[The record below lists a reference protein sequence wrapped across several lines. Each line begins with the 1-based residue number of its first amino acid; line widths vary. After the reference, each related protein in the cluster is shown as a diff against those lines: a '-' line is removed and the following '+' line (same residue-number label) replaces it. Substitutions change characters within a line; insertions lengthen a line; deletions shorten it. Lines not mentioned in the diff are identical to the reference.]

1 MVGDMLEIKHLKTI
15 LSLAET
21 HSVNITAQQ
30 LHMTQSALSHQIK
43 HLETQLGQAL
53 FERKTNPIR
62 FTPAGQTLL
71 ACAKEVLPKIQH
83 TEQVLTAM
91 EQGDLGRLLIGVD
104 CHTCFD
110 WLLPLVQKYQE
121 KWQGVDLDILN
132 VFGNDAGQN
141 PELTLGKLD
150 TQELDLVITSDPEA
164 SQDRVFTPL
173 FSYEQVCV
181 FSPQHPFAQKAV
193 LQPEDFQDQTLIVYP
208 VDKHKLDIFRRFL
221 HPANIKPAEIRHS
234 QLTMMML
241 QNVALNRGVCILP
254 KWLIQT
260 LPEFSHLPT
269 KALGQEGLWSTLYAA
284 TRSSQQNLPYI
295 QDFIHLIA
303 DNMNP

>member
-1 MVGDMLEIKHLKTI
+1 MLEIKHLKTI

-21 HSVNITAQQ
+21 HSVNISAQQ

-43 HLETQLGQAL
+43 LLESQLGQNL
-53 FERKTNPIR
+53 FERKSNPIR
-62 FTPAGQTLL
+62 FTPAGETLL

-91 EQGDLGRLLIGVD
+91 EQGNLGRLLIGVD

-110 WLLPLVQKYQE
+110 WLLPLVQNYQE

-132 VFGNDAGQN
+132 VFGNSPEQSG
-141 PELTLGKLD
+141 ELTLAKLD
-150 TQELDLVITSDPEA
+150 KQELDLVITSDPEP
-164 SQDRVFTPL
+164 SEDRVFTPL

-181 FSPQHPFAQKAV
+181 FSPQHAFTQKGT
-193 LQPEDFQDQTLIVYP
+193 LLPEDFKDQTLIVYP
-208 VDKHKLDIFRRFL
+208 VDKQKLDIFRRFL
-221 HPANIKPAEIRHS
+221 NPANIKPKEIRHS
-234 QLTMMML
+234 QLTVMML

-254 KWLIQT
+254 KWLIKT

-269 KALGQEGLWSTLYAA
+269 KPLGKEGLWSTLYAA
-284 TRSSQQNLPYI
+284 TRRSEQRLPYLE
-295 QDFIHLIA
+295 DFIHLIA

>member
-1 MVGDMLEIKHLKTI
+1 MLEIKHLKTI

-21 HSVNITAQQ
+21 HSVNISAQQ

-43 HLETQLGQAL
+43 LLESQLGQNL
-53 FERKTNPIR
+53 FERKSNPIR
-62 FTPAGQTLL
+62 FTPAGETLL

-91 EQGDLGRLLIGVD
+91 EQGNLGRLLIGVD

-110 WLLPLVQKYQE
+110 WLLPLVQRYQE

-132 VFGNDAGQN
+132 VFGNSPEQSG
-141 PELTLGKLD
+141 ELTLAKLD
-150 TQELDLVITSDPEA
+150 KQELDLVITSDPEP
-164 SQDRVFTPL
+164 SEDRVFIPL
-173 FSYEQVCV
+173 FSYELVCV
-181 FSPQHPFAQKAV
+181 FSPQHAFTEKKT
-193 LQPEDFQDQTLIVYP
+193 LLPEDFKDQTLIVYP
-208 VDKHKLDIFRRFL
+208 VDKQKLDIFRRFL
-221 HPANIKPAEIRHS
+221 NPENIKPKEIRHS
-234 QLTMMML
+234 QLTVMML

-254 KWLIQT
+254 KWLIKT

-269 KALGQEGLWSTLYAA
+269 KPLGKEGLWSTLYAA
-284 TRSSQQNLPYI
+284 TRRSEQRLPYLE
-295 QDFIHLIA
+295 DFIHLIA

>member
-1 MVGDMLEIKHLKTI
+1 MLEIKHLKTI

-21 HSVNITAQQ
+21 HSVNISAQQ

-43 HLETQLGQAL
+43 LLESQLGQNL
-53 FERKTNPIR
+53 FERKSNPIR
-62 FTPAGQTLL
+62 FTPAGETLL

-91 EQGDLGRLLIGVD
+91 EQGNLGRLLIGVD

-110 WLLPLVQKYQE
+110 WLLPLVQSYQE

-132 VFGNDAGQN
+132 VFGNNSGHN
-141 PELTLGKLD
+141 GEVTLAKLD
-150 TQELDLVITSDPEA
+150 KQELDLVITSDPEPSA
-164 SQDRVFTPL
+164 DRVFTPL

-181 FSPQHPFAQKAV
+181 FPPQHTFAQKAV
-193 LQPEDFQDQTLIVYP
+193 LLPEDFKDQTLIVYP
-208 VDKHKLDIFRRFL
+208 VDKQKLDIFRRFL
-221 HPANIKPAEIRHS
+221 NPASINPAEIRHS
-234 QLTMMML
+234 QLTVMML

-254 KWLIQT
+254 KWLIKT

-269 KALGQEGLWSTLYAA
+269 KPLGKDGLWSTLYAA
-284 TRSSQQNLPYI
+284 NRRSEQRLPYI
-295 QDFIHLIA
+295 EDFIHLIA

>member
-1 MVGDMLEIKHLKTI
+1 MLEIKHLKTV

-21 HSVNITAQQ
+21 HSVNDSAKQ

-43 HLETQLGQAL
+43 QLESQLGQAL
-53 FERKTNPIR
+53 FERKSNPIR

-83 TEQVLTAM
+83 TKQVLTAM
-91 EQGDLGRLLIGVD
+91 EQGNLGRLLIGVD

-132 VFGNDAGQN
+132 VFGNSSEQN
-141 PELTLGKLD
+141 GELTLNKLD
-150 TQELDLVITSDPEA
+150 KQELDLVITSDPEP
-164 SQDRVFTPL
+164 SEDRVFTPL

-181 FSPQHPFAQKAV
+181 FSPQHPFAQKTV
-193 LQPEDFQDQTLIVYP
+193 LRPDDFQNETLIVYP
-208 VDKHKLDIFRRFL
+208 VDKQKLDIFRRFL
-221 HPANIKPAEIRHS
+221 NPANIKPAEIRHS
-234 QLTMMML
+234 QLTLMML

-254 KWLIQT
+254 KWLLQT
-260 LPEFSHLPT
+260 LPEYSHLPT
-269 KALGQEGLWSTLYAA
+269 KPLGEEGLWSTLYAA
-284 TRSSQQNLPYI
+284 TRQSEQKLPYI
-295 QDFIHLIA
+295 EDFIHLIA